1 METIIDVVGGIGRV
15 VAIFGGVLSAVF
27 VAYAGI
33 QWMTATGDPQ
43 KMSQARMSLVGAVV
57 GLIIVGVAFLIPG
70 VISELVIEPAGGIAV
85 EAQQGTD
92 CDGIFRRQLV
102 VQRAVSR
109 PEHMNYLI
117 ARIQGSRDE
126 CRAGFWNPFVHL
138 TSLTPAVP
146 CLDVLTGTASAT
158 NPHTIGGVVVPSGL
172 LTSSY
177 LPRGRSSRDSNND
190 IIVHFRLV
198 PESSVPSDGAVCWLY
213 DGTLDIWVSGG
224 ADS

>member
-43 KMSQARMSLVGAVV
+43 KMSQARMSLIGAVV

-109 PEHMNYLI
+109 PVHMNYLI
-117 ARIQGSRDE
+117 ERIQGSRDE
-126 CRAGFWNPFVHL
+126 CGAGFWSPFVHL
-138 TSLTPAVP
+138 TSVTVNDPCAVVPGTP
-146 CLDVLTGTASAT
+146 SADD
-158 NPHTIGGVVVPSGL
+158 PYTIGGLAVPAGL
-172 LTSSY
+172 SSSSWV
-177 LPRGRSSRDSNND
+177 PRGRSSRDRNND
-190 IIVHFRLV
+190 IIVHFRFTPPSL
-198 PESSVPSDGAVCWLY
+198 PSDGAVCWLY
-213 DGTLDIWVSGG
+213 DGTLDIWASGG
-224 ADS
+224 SDS